1 MSTLDTFAVQQVN
14 MDLMEALDPERIR
27 EQVCR
32 CCAFPL
38 WMGNTHTL
46 NTWDEVAQESTVHP
60 ADEYAQHV
68 PVLVGIM
75 EEAGRFQ
82 CAACG
87 QGSTDAPFVFER
99 DRPTPSH

>member
-1 MSTLDTFAVQQVN
+1 MSTLDTFTVQQVSLN
-14 MDLMEALDPERIR
+14 LMESLNPERIR
-27 EQVCR
+27 EKVCR

-38 WMGNTHTL
+38 WMGNTLLL
-46 NTWDEVAQESTVHP
+46 NVWDDEAEESIIHP

-68 PVLVGIM
+68 PVMVGIM
-75 EEAGRFQ
+75 EESGRFE

-87 QGSTDAPFVFER
+87 QGSTGAPFVFER